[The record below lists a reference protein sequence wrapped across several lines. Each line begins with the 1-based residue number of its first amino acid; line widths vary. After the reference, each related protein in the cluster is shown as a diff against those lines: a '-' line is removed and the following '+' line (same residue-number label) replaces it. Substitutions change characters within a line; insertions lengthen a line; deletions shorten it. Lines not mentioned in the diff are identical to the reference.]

1 MYMIGHLTYST
12 LNTGDMFWT
21 LCGQNTSLLPM
32 QLGQTSQSPYA
43 FNELLSPSALI
54 PQREQHIAFNA
65 MQQLCNLYSC
75 CLTPCVGRM
84 KA

>member
-21 LCGQNTSLLPM
+21 LCGQNTSLLPV
-32 QLGQTSQSPYA
+32 QLGRISQSP
-43 FNELLSPSALI
+43 I
-54 PQREQHIAFNA
+54 DPQREQHIAFNA
-65 MQQLCNLYSC
+65 MQQLCNHYSY